1 MLSFEEFVI
10 STERKDPETLEGLK
24 DRLAY
29 IKKEISSFHKQGK
42 LTEGERE
49 QVDHLEDE
57 LKRLEREMGTRWK
70 EHPTLLKKVEEL
82 ENKIKRFKK
91 YGKIGGGVAAVGG
104 LAYGGYKL
112 FHRKKDTSTEGML
125 SFNEFAYA
133 LEEAE
138 GVSEDDVLKDEE
150 DNMKLRGAGKL
161 ITTDKKD
168 LHKDISDYVH
178 ADLAPKAKVLEPKGR
193 LPEKVLKVIER

>member
-1 MLSFEEFVI
+1 MLSFENFVI
-10 STERKDPETLEGLK
+10 SIEARDPESLEELKVTLKSLK
-24 DRLAY
+24 KKIIELRKKSNNEYADRLE
-29 IKKEISSFHKQGK
+29 KEV
-42 LTEGERE
+42 E
-49 QVDHLEDE
+49 
-57 LKRLEREMGTRWK
+57 RLEHELDTRWK
-70 EHPTLLKKVEEL
+70 DHPSLHKKVEEL
-82 ENKIKRFKK
+82 EEKINKFKK
-91 YGKIGGGVAAVGG
+91 YGKIGGGVAALGG
-104 LAYGGYKL
+104 LGYSGYRYL
-112 FHRKKDTSTEGML
+112 HRKKESANEML

-138 GVSEDDVLKDEE
+138 GVSENDVLKDEE

>member
-1 MLSFEEFVI
+1 MLSFENFVI
-10 STERKDPETLEGLK
+10 SLEGRDPENLEELKVTLKSLK
-24 DRLAY
+24 KKIIELRKKSDKEYADRLE
-29 IKKEISSFHKQGK
+29 KEV
-42 LTEGERE
+42 E
-49 QVDHLEDE
+49 
-57 LKRLEREMGTRWK
+57 RLEHELDTRWK
-70 EHPTLLKKVEEL
+70 DHPSLRKKVEEL
-82 ENKIKRFKK
+82 EEKINKFKK
-91 YGKIGGGVAAVGG
+91 YGKIGGGVAALGG
-104 LAYGGYKL
+104 LGYAGYRYL
-112 FHRKKDTSTEGML
+112 HRKKESANEML